1 MSKRCYRYF
10 VNHCLSLSTL
20 RQQGVHVESTLCPRC
35 VKYVST
41 MFQYC
46 VNNVPTLCQQCVH
59 IPSTLCQQCVNNVS
73 TLCQH
78 CVHVVSNMC
87 QHVSILCQQ
96 CVNNVLFQYLV
107 NTVNNCRKA
116 MTTISKM
123 TVNSKIS
130 KTLLEIRQYSNFC
143 SVAYRTLHKT
153 LRGKIH
159 LALGMVYSV
168 KQKCKSCPSQETIG
182 LSRITFWYS
191 LLSGTKSLSF
201 PTARQSL

>member
-1 MSKRCYRYF
+1 MVF
-10 VNHCLSLSTL
+10 
-20 RQQGVHVESTLCPRC
+20 
-35 VKYVST
+35 
-41 MFQYC
+41 
-46 VNNVPTLCQQCVH
+46 TLCQ
-59 IPSTLCQQCVNNVS
+59 ICVNNVS
-73 TLCQH
+73 ILCQQCAHIVSTMCPHSFHIMSTMCQH

-87 QHVSILCQQ
+87 QYVSILCQ
-96 CVNNVLFQYLV
+96 QYLV

-116 MTTISKM
+116 MTTFSKM

-130 KTLLEIRQYSNFC
+130 KILLEIRQYSNFC

-168 KQKCKSCPSQETIG
+168 KQKCKSSPSQETIG

>member
-1 MSKRCYRYF
+1 M
-10 VNHCLSLSTL
+10 
-20 RQQGVHVESTLCPRC
+20 
-35 VKYVST
+35 
-41 MFQYC
+41 
-46 VNNVPTLCQQCVH
+46 
-59 IPSTLCQQCVNNVS
+59 STLCQICVNNVS
-73 TLCQH
+73 VLCQQCAHIVSTMCPHSFHIMSTMCQH

-168 KQKCKSCPSQETIG
+168 QQKCKSSPSQETIG

-191 LLSGTKSLSF
+191 LLPGTKSLSF